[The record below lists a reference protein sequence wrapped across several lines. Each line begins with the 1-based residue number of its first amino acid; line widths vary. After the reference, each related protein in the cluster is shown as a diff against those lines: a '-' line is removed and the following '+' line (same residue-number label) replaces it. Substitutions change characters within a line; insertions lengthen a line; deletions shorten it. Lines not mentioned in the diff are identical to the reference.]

1 MAFDVLPWL
10 EYRWDFGAP
19 AGMFRPLLE
28 RLRGTPLRLDAL
40 VRGIR
45 ADALVRHEPGKWSA
59 LEHAGHLCT
68 VEALWQTRIA
78 EFLRGEPT
86 LSAADMTNRATNAR
100 DYNRRSPEA
109 VLDGFRSARAA
120 TMASLDPLTLDDA
133 ARVAHHPRL
142 GHAMRLLDLCTFAA
156 EHDDHHLALIRR
168 LAV

>member
-19 AGMFRPLLE
+19 VGMFRPLLE
-28 RLRGTPLRLDAL
+28 RLRGTPMRLDAL
-40 VRGIR
+40 VHGV
-45 ADALVRHEPGKWSA
+45 AASALVRHDAGRWSA
-59 LEHAGHLCT
+59 LEHAGHLWT

-86 LSAADMTNRATNAR
+86 LSAADMANRAT
-100 DYNRRSPEA
+100 DDEGYDRRPPGTVVE
-109 VLDGFRSARAA
+109 GFRNARAA

-142 GHAMRLLDLCTFAA
+142 NHAMRLVDLCTFMA